1 MSISFHRLIPLSITL
16 LLSAC
21 SLFPE
26 TRPVNVYML
35 PESMPVQTQSSSV
48 DWSLRINTPYANQTL
63 DSTRIAVIPDG
74 NQINSYKSARWNDRV
89 PVLLRERLIDTF
101 RSDGRIKTITN
112 DSGLINTDAELI
124 SELRAFQSEYIHGK
138 PEVRVQLDTHLV
150 QRNNQQVLA
159 SYRFEVR
166 QASKDASVA
175 SVVQAFGQATDQLSR
190 EVVAWAINVRKY
202 NGDKHD

>member
-1 MSISFHRLIPLSITL
+1 MSISFHRLIPLIITI

-21 SLFPE
+21 SLLPE
-26 TRPVNVYML
+26 TQQVRVYML
-35 PESMPVQTQSSSV
+35 PESTSV
-48 DWSLRINTPYANQTL
+48 PPHPCSMNWSLRITTPYANQTL
-63 DSTRIAVIPDG
+63 DSTRITVIPDG
-74 NQINSYKSARWNDRV
+74 NQISSYKGVRWNDRV

-101 RSDGRIKTITN
+101 RSDGHIKTIAN
-112 DSGLINTDAELI
+112 DNSLINTDAELI
-124 SELRAFQSEYIHGK
+124 SELHAFQSEYINGK

-166 QASKDASVA
+166 QASKDASVE